1 LVKPAGN
8 GVPGGTIGL
17 GAESQQKSPLD
28 RMRRI
33 GIRIPHVGGRAA
45 IEIAILTYR

>member
-1 LVKPAGN
+1 MSARPAGN

-17 GAESQQKSPLD
+17 GAESHKKSPLYRM

-33 GIRIPHVGGRAA
+33 GKSLPNAA
-45 IEIAILTYR
+45 C